1 MTAVVLLD
9 RAGRETILPL
19 APGEYDS
26 PTFSPDGRRIVL
38 QKMVGISGKLHVFDR
53 ERGVLSP
60 IATEPG
66 RFLSPVWSP
75 DGREV
80 SFSHLMSGDPRA
92 AVRAADGS
100 GRIRTLPTT
109 GEDAEFPNAISPEGL
124 LLYTV
129 SYNTDRGGARRRETS
144 DLWIVPLDGSSPP
157 RPWFESPATESS
169 ASLSPDGRWA
179 AYVSDETG
187 RSEVYVRSFPDAGS
201 KLKISQEGG
210 IEPVWSRSGREIV
223 FRDGQRFLAVEF
235 RSEPVPAAGA
245 ARVLFSASL
254 YSGGGRSDEPRNYD
268 VTPRGDEFVAIRVET
283 AAAPELRLGLV
294 THWTSTPGLSAAE

>member
-1 MTAVVLLD
+1 
-9 RAGRETILPL
+9 
-19 APGEYDS
+19 
-26 PTFSPDGRRIVL
+26 
-38 QKMVGISGKLHVFDR
+38 MVGISGKLHVFDR

-223 FRDGQRFLAVEF
+223 FRDGRRFLAVEF